1 MNYEIILLPE
11 AIIEMQKTFEWYE
24 QQQEGLGFEFIE
36 EAEDGFERLCRHP
49 HHYSAINDSV
59 RKLRIKRFPYLIVYE
74 IEEGK
79 VVIIAVKGVRQEN
92 KF

>member
-1 MNYEIILLPE
+1 MNYEIMLLPE
-11 AIIEMQKTFEWYE
+11 AITEMQKAFEWYE
-24 QQQEGLGFEFIE
+24 QQKAGLGFEFIE
-36 EAEDGFERLCRHP
+36 EAEDGFERLCRNP
-49 HHYSAINDSV
+49 HHYSAINQNY